1 MAYLEETAS
10 QPDGAQEGHDLQDEH
25 KVDAGHDEAVRSRAL
40 DPAAAYPGASL
51 STFCLHLGPFVRP
64 PRDCGIQT
72 CNGTVYSVLGG
83 LNLSS

>member
-1 MAYLEETAS
+1 MAYLEETAT

-51 STFCLHLGPFVRP
+51 RHLLPAPRPVRATSAGLWDP
-64 PRDCGIQT
+64 NLQWY
-72 CNGTVYSVLGG
+72 VYSVLG
-83 LNLSS
+83 LKLSS